1 MIQIVS
7 KIILA
12 LKLMI
17 QKDKQKSVYG
27 KRFYRTLKNMI
38 LSGEG
43 LRFTT
48 HHN

>member
-17 QKDKQKSVYG
+17 QKTVYE
-27 KRFYRTLKNMI
+27 KRFYRTLKYTI
-38 LSGEG
+38 
-43 LRFTT
+43 
-48 HHN
+48 